1 MTEQEK
7 HGERIKKI
15 KPFINKYKLEGINFP
30 LKKVALKEFE
40 KNNVTIAL
48 NVLYAK
54 NEKIYLAFLSKNN
67 SYCEKQAI
75 LLMISNGEK
84 QHYLE
89 LKKIISIIKK

>member
-48 NVLYAK
+48 NIVK
-54 NEKIYLAFLSKNN
+54 SKPFF
-67 SYCEKQAI
+67 
-75 LLMISNGEK
+75 
-84 QHYLE
+84 
-89 LKKIISIIKK
+89 